1 MYMYLC
7 ISVYF
12 LLIGKDVLSAPVKGP
27 VENME
32 VKINEKTGGFQLYLS
47 DKLWFN
53 SADLWVHNN
62 GRWLTTQDKSLVLVD
77 KSSFSGRLDWGP
89 MEVTNFEWKS
99 SDGSFHF
106 STYTVVFQDVPAV
119 IFGQRWDDGGTHTN
133 TTSRDVISLWPTF
146 KIEDMKD
153 VERGY
158 MTYSGNFAVAV
169 QIEKISS
176 SNSIYS
182 NIDGGLPLII
192 YDSDMKNTIVISPQN
207 TFMSATQTSFLPD
220 GYDSPIFGLGIVS
233 AVDTV
238 PKGYEM
244 ETLVVA
250 GENITGTMEKWGKLL
265 RIRYKKEDH
274 YRLADFTINYLGYYT
289 DNGACY
295 YYHTGEYDNYED
307 ALIAVKEN
315 GLKSGIPHR
324 YVQLDSWWYYKGEV
338 GGVKNWTAKPSVF
351 PHGIWYFSNKTDWP
365 IVAHNR
371 YWSNNTDYAKQ
382 NGGIFNFIIDED
394 GYALPV
400 DAEFWRYLLSTA
412 KDEWNL
418 KVYEQDWLDNEYSNL
433 NELTADLNLGQMW
446 LLQMGEAAEEL
457 GLTIQYCMPW
467 PRHILQ
473 SVMIPTVTQIRA
485 SDDYRPG
492 NMNWRLGDTTIM
504 AHALGLAA
512 FKDDFHTVSN
522 EPNCRFNPEPYP
534 ALETYVAALS
544 GGPVGPSDTAK
555 SFNKTL
561 IMATCMADGRLLKP
575 SRPAMSLDSTVLYR
589 AFGEGGPNGDVVASY
604 SEVSALNLYYIS

>member
-1 MYMYLC
+1 MYLC

-169 QIEKISS
+169 EIEKISS

-220 GYDSPIFGLGIVS
+220 GYDLFR
-233 AVDTV
+233 
-238 PKGYEM
+238 
-244 ETLVVA
+244 
-250 GENITGTMEKWGKLL
+250 KL
-265 RIRYKKEDH
+265 
-274 YRLADFTINYLGYYT
+274 
-289 DNGACY
+289 C
-295 YYHTGEYDNYED
+295 
-307 ALIAVKEN
+307 
-315 GLKSGIPHR
+315 SC
-324 YVQLDSWWYYKGEV
+324 S
-338 GGVKNWTAKPSVF
+338 
-351 PHGIWYFSNKTDWP
+351 SNRK
-365 IVAHNR
+365 I
-371 YWSNNTDYAKQ
+371 
-382 NGGIFNFIIDED
+382 
-394 GYALPV
+394 
-400 DAEFWRYLLSTA
+400 
-412 KDEWNL
+412 
-418 KVYEQDWLDNEYSNL
+418 
-433 NELTADLNLGQMW
+433 
-446 LLQMGEAAEEL
+446 
-457 GLTIQYCMPW
+457 
-467 PRHILQ
+467 
-473 SVMIPTVTQIRA
+473 
-485 SDDYRPG
+485 
-492 NMNWRLGDTTIM
+492 
-504 AHALGLAA
+504 
-512 FKDDFHTVSN
+512 
-522 EPNCRFNPEPYP
+522 
-534 ALETYVAALS
+534 
-544 GGPVGPSDTAK
+544 
-555 SFNKTL
+555 
-561 IMATCMADGRLLKP
+561 
-575 SRPAMSLDSTVLYR
+575 
-589 AFGEGGPNGDVVASY
+589 
-604 SEVSALNLYYIS
+604 